1 MKPESTL
8 LPPDWTVPDKLR
20 GRLGTTAGRQRL
32 LQEDGHLVLV
42 LHAPPSADETGRR
55 GRFFWRDPEGNW
67 RVAPK
72 AERVS
77 GLDAHLNDYRVAI
90 EQLEQAEDAARLA
103 RDYFELLD
111 RLTPLAR
118 AVRNMHDTLQEAR
131 DAVRS
136 DRQLIVA
143 RDHAYEL
150 MRRADLLHADAKNG
164 LDFAMAWQAEQ
175 QAESSYQMSVATHRL
190 NLLVAFFFPVATL
203 MAVFGANLRHGLE
216 GFDQAGGPLPLL
228 FVLALGLFAGIVL
241 TSFVTKPA
249 KRPQRDLQSMQ
260 SKPSSSATKGSR
272 KW

>member
-8 LPPDWTVPDKLR
+8 LPADWTVPAKLR
-20 GRLGTTAGRQRL
+20 ARLGDTAGRQRV
-32 LQEDGHLVLV
+32 LQEDGHVVLV

-67 RVAPK
+67 RAAPK
-72 AERVS
+72 AERVAR
-77 GLDAHLNDYRVAI
+77 LEAHLADYRNEI
-90 EQLEQAEDAARLA
+90 EQLEQDEDTARLA

-111 RLTPLAR
+111 RLTPLSR
-118 AVRNMHDTLQEAR
+118 AARNMYDTLQEAR
-131 DAVRS
+131 DAVPN

-143 RDHAYEL
+143 RDQAYEL
-150 MRRADLLHADAKNG
+150 TRRADLLHHDAKNG

-190 NLLVAFFFPVATL
+190 NLLVAFFFPIATL

-228 FVLALGLFAGIVL
+228 AVLAAGLFAGIVL
-241 TSFVTKPA
+241 TGFVTKPA
-249 KRPQRDLQSMQ
+249 RRPQPDIHGKPPSPSVKL
-260 SKPSSSATKGSR
+260 SK
-272 KW
+272 